1 MIIDNL
7 IDKIIECN
15 NPTVVGLDTAVSYL
29 PDAEEIKDNYT
40 AGERIFEFNKAI
52 IDNIYDI
59 VPAVKVQIAYYEMYG
74 LPGIKAFNDT
84 LLYAAKRG
92 MMTIADIK
100 RNDIGSTAKAYSNA
114 FLGRNDI
121 GIKRFFKND
130 FITVNGYFGTDGIQ
144 PFIDDCADRN
154 RGMFVLVRTSNPS
167 SKELQLL
174 DLADGRKVYQAM
186 ADMVIKWGKNYVGKY
201 GYSLIGA
208 VIGGTQRK
216 EGEELRKRMQ
226 NTFFLI
232 PGYGAQGADA
242 DMLKGFFDEEG
253 LGGIVNSSRGIIC
266 AYKQEKYSNNFAE
279 AARQAAL
286 DMKEDINKV
295 LGK

>member
-7 IDKIIECN
+7 IDKIIENN

-29 PDAEEIKDNYT
+29 PDYEDIKDNYT
-40 AGERIFEFNKAI
+40 ASERILNFNKAI
-52 IDNIYDI
+52 IDNVCDI

-84 LLYAAKRG
+84 LLYAEKRG
-92 MMTIADIK
+92 MITIADIK
-100 RNDIGSTAKAYSNA
+100 RNDIAASAKAYSNA

-144 PFIDDCADRN
+144 PFIDDCAEKN

-167 SKELQLL
+167 SSEVQSLE
-174 DLADGRKVYQAM
+174 LADGRKVYEAM
-186 ADMVIKWGKNYVGKY
+186 ADLVIKWGNPLIGKH
-201 GYSLIGA
+201 GYSSVGA
-208 VIGGTQRK
+208 VVGATQK
-216 EGEELRKRMQ
+216 EEGENLRKRMK
-226 NTFFLI
+226 NTFFLV
-232 PGYGAQGADA
+232 PGYGAQGAKG
-242 DMLKGFFDEEG
+242 DMLKGFFDEKG
-253 LGGIVNSSRGIIC
+253 IGAIVNSSRGILC
-266 AYKQEKYSNNFAE
+266 AYKEKKYSNDFAE

-286 DMKEDINKV
+286 EMKEDINKE
-295 LGK
+295 LGR

>member
-144 PFIDDCADRN
+144 PFIDDCTDRN

-242 DMLKGFFDEEG
+242 DMLKDFFDEEG

>member
-15 NPTVVGLDTAVSYL
+15 NPSVVGLDTAVSYL
-29 PDAEEIKDNYT
+29 PDFNDIKDNYT
-40 AGERIFEFNKAI
+40 ASQRILHFNKAI
-52 IDNIYDI
+52 IDNISDI
-59 VPAVKVQIAYYEMYG
+59 VPAVKVQIAFYEMYG

-84 LLYAAKRG
+84 LLYAEKRG
-92 MMTIADIK
+92 MITMADIK
-100 RNDIGSTAKAYSNA
+100 RNDISSSAKAYSNA

-144 PFIDDCADRN
+144 PFVDDCVEKN

-174 DLADGRKVYQAM
+174 ELADGRKVYEAM
-186 ADMVIKWGKNYVGKY
+186 ADLVIKWGENHIGRH
-201 GYSLIGA
+201 GYSVVGA
-208 VIGGTQRK
+208 VVGATQK
-216 EGEELRKRMQ
+216 EEGESLRKRMK

-232 PGYGAQGADA
+232 PGYGAQGAKG

-253 LGGIVNSSRGIIC
+253 LGGIVNSSRGILC
-266 AYKQEKYSNNFAE
+266 AYKDKKYSNDFAE

-295 LGK
+295 LGR

>member
-7 IDKIIECN
+7 IDKIIEYD

-29 PDAEEIKDNYT
+29 PDAKDIEDNYT
-40 AGERIFEFNKAI
+40 AGEKILEFNKAI

-84 LLYAAKRG
+84 LLYAIKRG
-92 MMTIADIK
+92 MTTIADIK

-121 GIKRFFKND
+121 DIKRFFKND

-144 PFIDDCADRN
+144 PFLDDCIARN

-174 DLADGRKVYQAM
+174 ELADGRKVYHAM
-186 ADMVIKWGKNYVGKY
+186 ADLVTKWGKDTIGKH
-201 GYSLIGA
+201 GYSIVGA
-208 VIGGTQRK
+208 VVGGTQRK
-216 EGEELRKRMQ
+216 EGEELRKRMK

-232 PGYGAQGADA
+232 PGYGAQGADGS
-242 DMLKGFFDEEG
+242 MLKGFFDTDG

-266 AYKQEKYSNNFAE
+266 AYKQDKYSNNFAE
-279 AARQAAL
+279 AARQAAI
-286 DMKEDINKV
+286 DMKEDINKA